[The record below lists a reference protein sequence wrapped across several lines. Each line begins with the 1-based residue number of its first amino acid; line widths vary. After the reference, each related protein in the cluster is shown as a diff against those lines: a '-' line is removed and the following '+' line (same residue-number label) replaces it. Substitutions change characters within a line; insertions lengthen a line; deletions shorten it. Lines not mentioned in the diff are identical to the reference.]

1 MNVNFEKLKNGLQ
14 RSFEGVAMVFESL
27 GAENSEPVKKEPELT
42 QPENE
47 NKSSITLDD
56 ITKAIVKLIKEDAAN
71 NQKIGEIVKRYG
83 VEKVHEIPPEKFV
96 NFMED
101 LAALK

>member
-27 GAENSEPVKKEPELT
+27 GAEILEPAKKELELT
-42 QPENE
+42 QEKN
-47 NKSSITLDD
+47 SITLDD
-56 ITKAIVKLIKEDAAN
+56 VTKAIVKLIKKDTAN
-71 NQKIGEIVKRYG
+71 NQKIGEIVKKYG

>member
-27 GAENSEPVKKEPELT
+27 GAEILEPAKKEPKLT
-42 QPENE
+42 QAKTD
-47 NKSSITLDD
+47 NKSCITLDD
-56 ITKAIVKLIKEDAAN
+56 ITKAIVKLIKDDAAN
-71 NQKIGEIVKRYG
+71 NQKIGEIVKKYG